1 MIIIF
6 SSLTFSLSSTRYFS
20 GGGGDKNLFSPPQ
33 IFVCHYLQLDPTF
46 PSSLCQFCVTVN
58 WKDIFVLL
66 ILQLEIVFVIA
77 LSAYNKDD

>member
-1 MIIIF
+1 M
-6 SSLTFSLSSTRYFS
+6 